1 MVIGLDED
9 EFPWSLEK
17 EPFADY
23 RYPKEV
29 KPLNKHLKAEIARRQ
44 MAYGFDKDVRPKNW
58 KKDKLEEWL
67 TNNPIPESELDDL
80 SFLKEELSALEEK
93 SDKKQKPQLKWVKGP
108 TTPPGEFPNIS
119 VFRQE
124 LKNKIPPGRKVI
136 ADDGYKG
143 EPERISLRNEFDPR
157 EIAEF
162 KERVM
167 ARHETFNQ
175 RLKNFNCLSQRFR
188 HGIER
193 HKVSFEAVCVIVMM
207 YEMEYGGTSLFDP
220 YL

>member
-1 MVIGLDED
+1 MLSVDGTHCPQEEPNPFSEKWSSHKLGGSAGLNYEIGL
-9 EFPWSLEK
+9 SI
-17 EPFADY
+17 
-23 RYPKEV
+23 
-29 KPLNKHLKAEIARRQ
+29 H
-44 MAYGFDKDVRPKNW
+44 
-58 KKDKLEEWL
+58 
-67 TNNPIPESELDDL
+67 
-80 SFLKEELSALEEK
+80 
-93 SDKKQKPQLKWVKGP
+93 KPQLKWVKGP
-108 TTPPGEFPNIS
+108 TPPGEFPDIS

-143 EPERISLRNEFDPR
+143 EPDIISLRNEFDPR

-193 HKVSFEAVCVIVMM
+193 HKVSFEAVCVIVM
-207 YEMEYGGTSLFDP
+207 YEMTYGGASLFDP